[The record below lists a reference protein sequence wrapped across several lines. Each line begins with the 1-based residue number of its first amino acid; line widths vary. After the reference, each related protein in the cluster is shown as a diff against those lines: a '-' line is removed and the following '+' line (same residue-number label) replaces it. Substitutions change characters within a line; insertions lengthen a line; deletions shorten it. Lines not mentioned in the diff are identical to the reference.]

1 MIPSGHSHFISTPI
15 SSIISETGRACMSLG
30 DGIEIFPLASYI
42 LQTTF
47 LRLTGASEQKIK
59 CICWEVASFDYEF
72 RYEMLRTPLG
82 ECSSH
87 KDKNDIFKNICQI
100 LIRHDRS
107 VEFSDAEKD
116 RIIKMATDD
125 LLLELKSSPL
135 ATIYQREYMEFQK
148 YIKINPIKKTQFCNE
163 NKGKI
168 SFIESDLKD
177 YYDEYVYRQRNRYA
191 HNLTSYQMNMPTF
204 SRLAKSDSD
213 SNNHFRMISTLIL
226 IDGIFMTLYDKFM
239 VIKNA
244 HTY

>member
-1 MIPSGHSHFISTPI
+1 MIPSGHSHFITTPI
-15 SSIISETGRACMSLG
+15 SAIISETGRACMSLG

-42 LQTTF
+42 MQTTF

-72 RYEMLRTPLG
+72 RYEMFRTPLG

-87 KDKNDIFKNICQI
+87 KDKNDIFKNICQS
-100 LIRHDRS
+100 LKRHDKS

-116 RIIKMATDD
+116 GIIKMATEN

-135 ATIYQREYMEFQK
+135 SAIYQREYLEFQK
-148 YIKINPIKKTQFCNE
+148 YIKTNPIKKTLFCND

-191 HNLTSYQMNMPTF
+191 HNLTSYQMNLPTF
-204 SRLAKSDSD
+204 SRLAKSERDSC
-213 SNNHFRMISTLIL
+213 NHFRMISTLIL
-226 IDGIFMTLYDKFM
+226 IDGIFMTLFEKFM
-239 VIKNA
+239 AIKA
-244 HTY
+244 YHSY